1 MTHPVIFS
9 LFVSFL
15 KICVCEFRNHLRRTW
30 DYFFSFFFK
39 GTVRSL
45 CIILLFCY
53 GDLGCTLHHACP
65 LLFLF
70 FLCSCLTAFHSFC
83 FDAHFWSCFFC
94 VFLACLLL
102 FFSLSLSLVFFF
114 SLSSSACLPALAL
127 TGGYSSLGWAETAS
141 LYNTDRLLC
150 NQIPSVATSEDS
162 LSRFLLRAHTQ
173 ARKQAHAHTP
183 HLCFL
188 LLNIVCAPV
197 CVCVRAWFMYS
208 DPCTYNHST

>member
-1 MTHPVIFS
+1 MCVCVFLQITIMFGHKKETLIKNHFTRRCMTHPVIFS

-30 DYFFSFFFK
+30 DYFFSFFFFK

-45 CIILLFCY
+45 CIILLFSY

-94 VFLACLLL
+94 VFLACFYSFLSP
-102 FFSLSLSLVFFF
+102 SLSCSFFP
-114 SLSSSACLPALAL
+114 SRPLPA
-127 TGGYSSLGWAETAS
+127 SLRS
-141 LYNTDRLLC
+141 
-150 NQIPSVATSEDS
+150 P
-162 LSRFLLRAHTQ
+162 
-173 ARKQAHAHTP
+173 
-183 HLCFL
+183 
-188 LLNIVCAPV
+188 
-197 CVCVRAWFMYS
+197 
-208 DPCTYNHST
+208 

>member
-1 MTHPVIFS
+1 MCVFLQITITFGHKKETLIKNHFTRRCMTHPVIFS

-30 DYFFSFFFK
+30 DYLFSFFFFK

-45 CIILLFCY
+45 CIILLFSY

-94 VFLACLLL
+94 VFLACLLAFILFSLPLSRVL
-102 FFSLSLSLVFFF
+102 FFPLV
-114 SLSSSACLPALAL
+114 LCLPPCA
-127 TGGYSSLGWAETAS
+127 
-141 LYNTDRLLC
+141 RLNRRL
-150 NQIPSVATSEDS
+150 Q
-162 LSRFLLRAHTQ
+162 LLR
-173 ARKQAHAHTP
+173 
-183 HLCFL
+183 LG
-188 LLNIVCAPV
+188 
-197 CVCVRAWFMYS
+197 
-208 DPCTYNHST
+208 

>member
-1 MTHPVIFS
+1 MS
-9 LFVSFL
+9 LGITYEERGTISFL
-15 KICVCEFRNHLRRTW
+15 
-30 DYFFSFFFK
+30 FFFK

-45 CIILLFCY
+45 CIILLFSY

-162 LSRFLLRAHTQ
+162 LSRFLLRAHTHKL
-173 ARKQAHAHTP
+173 ASRHMHTHTTSVLP
-183 HLCFL
+183 TLEH
-188 LLNIVCAPV
+188 
-197 CVCVRAWFMYS
+197 CVCTCVCMCARMVYVQ
-208 DPCTYNHST
+208 

>member
-1 MTHPVIFS
+1 M
-9 LFVSFL
+9 FVSLGITYEERGTISFL
-15 KICVCEFRNHLRRTW
+15 
-30 DYFFSFFFK
+30 FFFK

-45 CIILLFCY
+45 CIILLFSY

-173 ARKQAHAHTP
+173 ARKQAHAHT
-183 HLCFL
+183 HH
-188 LLNIVCAPV
+188 ICAS
-197 CVCVRAWFMYS
+197 YS
-208 DPCTYNHST
+208 